1 LFGPDHGKIPSVIF
15 QFLFLFVRRVM
26 FLIDN
31 NHSQLSE
38 GGEDGGTS
46 PYRNLDVSPPHP
58 SPLVVPFS
66 GSEAAVKKAQVVSK
80 TILEPGKELRR
91 QRDLGNENKGFLP
104 LSQDLLNGTKV
115 DLCFSTAGHTVQ
127 EKGRKPLRMDSFG

>member
-1 LFGPDHGKIPSVIF
+1 VIF
-15 QFLFLFVRRVM
+15 QFLFLLVRRVM

-38 GGEDGGTS
+38 GSEDGGTS

-66 GSEAAVKKAQVVSK
+66 GSETAVEKAQVVSK

-115 DLCFSTAGHTVQ
+115 DLCFPTAGHTVQ
-127 EKGRKPLRMDSFG
+127 EKGGKPLRMDSFG

>member
-1 LFGPDHGKIPSVIF
+1 
-15 QFLFLFVRRVM
+15 M

-38 GGEDGGTS
+38 GSEDGGTS
-46 PYRNLDVSPPHP
+46 PYRNLDISPPHP

-66 GSEAAVKKAQVVSK
+66 GSKTTVEKGKIVSK
-80 TILEPGKELRR
+80 TIPEPGEELRR

-104 LSQDLLNGTKV
+104 LGQDLFNSTKV
-115 DLCFSTAGHTVQ
+115 NLCFSAAGHTQ
-127 EKGRKPLRMDSFG
+127 

>member
-15 QFLFLFVRRVM
+15 QFLFLLVRRVM

-38 GGEDGGTS
+38 GREDGGTS

-66 GSEAAVKKAQVVSK
+66 GSKTAVQ
-80 TILEPGKELRR
+80 
-91 QRDLGNENKGFLP
+91 
-104 LSQDLLNGTKV
+104 
-115 DLCFSTAGHTVQ
+115 
-127 EKGRKPLRMDSFG
+127 